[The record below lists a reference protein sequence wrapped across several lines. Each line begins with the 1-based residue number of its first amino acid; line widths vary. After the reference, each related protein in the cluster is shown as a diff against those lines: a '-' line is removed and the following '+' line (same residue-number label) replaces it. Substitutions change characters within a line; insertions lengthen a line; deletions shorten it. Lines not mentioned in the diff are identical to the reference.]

1 MDVQSSTQT
10 QTLQQS
16 TSTAESQS
24 ASDAL
29 SSDFET
35 FLLMLTTQLE
45 NQDPL
50 NPIESQDFAVQ
61 LATFSGVEQQ
71 VRTNDLLESL
81 VGELGAG
88 GLSQL
93 ASWVGME
100 ARVKAP
106 VFFDGAPVDIAIDPD
121 PGSDAAQL
129 VVTDV
134 FGIEVARY
142 EVPMGVDQIEWVG
155 IGQDGQPLPDGNY
168 SLQLASMN
176 QGEVTSTKDVEQYAR
191 ILEARQGN
199 VGIELVINGGSIVSS
214 ETVTGLRD
222 PDNG

>member
-1 MDVQSSTQT
+1 MEVQNTPVSSPQATQA
-10 QTLQQS
+10 
-16 TSTAESQS
+16 TSAERQS

-106 VFFDGAPVDIAIDPD
+106 VFFDGAPIDIAVEPD

-129 VVTDV
+129 VVTNS
-134 FGIEVARY
+134 FGTEVARY
-142 EVPMGVDQIEWVG
+142 DVPIGVDQIEWVG
-155 IGQDGQPLPDGNY
+155 VGPNGQPLPSGNY
-168 SLQLASMN
+168 TLQLASLN
-176 QGEVTSTKDVEQYAR
+176 QGEITSTRDISQYTR
-191 ILEARQGN
+191 ILEARQGVN
-199 VGIELVINGGSIVSS
+199 GIELVINGGLVVPS
-214 ETVTGLRD
+214 ESVTGLRS
-222 PDNG
+222 PGE